1 MVLPSHCSHPNLYP
15 LSFNGLLGTYYVSLL
30 RALRFLPS
38 KARSFGETVTTPEY
52 QDSALAERARR
63 GRGAVPPLT
72 TRFLLLSPAPLLLSA
87 SACSPSHARPGSLY
101 PRAVWRWEKF
111 GAGARGA
118 QETPRAPW
126 PPPARGWV
134 EAAREE
140 RGRALAPQHG
150 PSLRTPLPARIQRA
164 SEEEDGNKYL

>member
-1 MVLPSHCSHPNLYP
+1 MCHSAA
-15 LSFNGLLGTYYVSLL
+15 GTKVS
-30 RALRFLPS
+30 ALQ
-38 KARSFGETVTTPEY
+38 ARSFGETVTTPAY
-52 QDSALAERARR
+52 QDSALAERPEGP
-63 GRGAVPPLT
+63 GRSPPAHHAVLAALT
-72 TRFLLLSPAPLLLSA
+72 GPLLLSA

-111 GAGARGA
+111 GIGARGA

-150 PSLRTPLPARIQRA
+150 PSLRTPLPARIQRD